1 MHKSSFEN
9 MRRFVDNHLAG
20 EREAS
25 LAIADIGSQDVN
37 GSYQPLFDRE
47 GWSYTGVDMAP
58 GKNVDVVLSDI
69 YAWEE
74 LETGAF
80 DVVVSG
86 QAFEH
91 IEFFWLTMLEVAR
104 IMRPGGLCCLV
115 APSSGFEHRY
125 PVDCWRFYP
134 DGMRALARYAGLEVL
149 EAYAEWDKEKF
160 PTMDPTWQD
169 CVLVARKPVEGQAA
183 TGKAEVRPRPVSD
196 RPARD
201 EPARQAPGAAPSSPK
216 LSFALE
222 RISDPVNAAGVKD
235 WHLDSPRH
243 EAAAESIGEG
253 RFMLRGWALSGDG
266 APVHVAV
273 EINGETKCHPMN
285 TRRADVVQSILK
297 EDPVGH
303 PRLHCGFELPL
314 PAVDELRYGFEVG
327 SRITWIHRLRRL

>member
-1 MHKSSFEN
+1 MHKSSYEN
-9 MRRFVDNHLAG
+9 MRRFVENHLAG
-20 EREAS
+20 QRGAP

-37 GSYQPLFDRE
+37 GSYQPLFDDE

-58 GKNVDVVLSDI
+58 GRNVDVVLADI
-69 YAWEE
+69 YAWDE

-91 IEFFWLTMLEVAR
+91 IEYFWLTMLEVAR
-104 IMRPGGLCCLV
+104 IMRPGGVCCLV

-149 EAYAEWDKEKF
+149 EAYAEWDKEKY
-160 PTMDPTWQD
+160 PTRDATWQD
-169 CVLVARKPVEGQAA
+169 CVLVARKPIDGQAA
-183 TGKAEVRPRPVSD
+183 AGPGGARPRPVSD
-196 RPARD
+196 RPVQE
-201 EPARQAPGAAPSSPK
+201 EPTRPAPVAAEPSSETR
-216 LSFALE
+216 FALE
-222 RISDPVNAAGVKD
+222 RLAEEGNPAGVQH

-243 EAAAESIGEG
+243 ETAAESLGED
-253 RFMLRGWALSGDG
+253 RFMLRGWALSRDG

-273 EINGETKCHPMN
+273 EIDGEVKCHPMN
-285 TRRADVVQSILK
+285 TRRADVIQSILK
-297 EDPVGH
+297 QDPVDH

-314 PAVDELRYGFEVG
+314 PASRELRYGFEVG